1 MLKTD
6 LWAQTSK
13 FIHLSIQL
21 ILMNNMLL
29 EKNTPSPCPFQ
40 ILQSSRGD
48 RTGSSKHRKKCKV
61 SSELSAEKVL

>member
-13 FIHLSIQL
+13 FIYLSIQL

-29 EKNTPSPCPFQ
+29 EKNTPSP
-40 ILQSSRGD
+40 
-48 RTGSSKHRKKCKV
+48 
-61 SSELSAEKVL
+61 